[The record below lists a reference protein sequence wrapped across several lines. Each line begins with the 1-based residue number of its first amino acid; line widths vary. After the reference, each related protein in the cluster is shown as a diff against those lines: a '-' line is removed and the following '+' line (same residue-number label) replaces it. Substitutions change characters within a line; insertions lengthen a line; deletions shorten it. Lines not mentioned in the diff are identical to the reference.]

1 MIGEGM
7 KVRFVPGFADSKTLT
22 PEERRM
28 YSVTGVV
35 DSINWEHRHFCVEF
49 GHEGTRQR
57 ETFLF
62 GDIGTAVTII
72 G

>member
-7 KVRFVPGFADSKTLT
+7 KVRFVPSFNDSKTLT
-22 PEERRM
+22 PQERREM
-28 YSVTGVV
+28 SVTGVV
-35 DSINWEHRHFCVEF
+35 TYINWEHQNFCVEF
-49 GHEGTRQR
+49 GHSGTKQR

-62 GDIGTAVTII
+62 RDIGEAVTVI